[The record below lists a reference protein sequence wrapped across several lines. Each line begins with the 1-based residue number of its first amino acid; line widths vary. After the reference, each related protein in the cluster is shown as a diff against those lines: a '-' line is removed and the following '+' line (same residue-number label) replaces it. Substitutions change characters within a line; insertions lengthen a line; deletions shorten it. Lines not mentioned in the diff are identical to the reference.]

1 NRPGALQLDEPR
13 RAGPHSGGKGLRS
26 FAEEPAEAVHVDAVL
41 CEAALEEAILAEGA
55 LGLPPGEAARRAIG
69 FRLRQQANVNL
80 PAGHPFAQGERP
92 GPAGERKRVDLGQI
106 SSLDLYAPTVKVH
119 LLIWVHY
126 MRDEW
131 VRRAGRRRL
140 FLRPRHREAPPLLA
154 AFLDPAAFELPIHAL
169 HPPRKQALAVVDL
182 EREGLAVEGGVDD
195 RPALLASLH
204 GQDGG
209 PSELSLIEAELQLD
223 GARPGRRVPLL
234 DRSQPPGADHLR
246 GGGVLRGL
254 RGRLDGMEQ
263 GGGCDEQEPERK
275 QNTSLCHE
283 MSSRRVGLSAAVGS
297 SWIAGGHMASLLF
310 GWTRSRRCGRRV

>member
-1 NRPGALQLDEPR
+1 
-13 RAGPHSGGKGLRS
+13 
-26 FAEEPAEAVHVDAVL
+26 
-41 CEAALEEAILAEGA
+41 
-55 LGLPPGEAARRAIG
+55 
-69 FRLRQQANVNL
+69 
-80 PAGHPFAQGERP
+80 
-92 GPAGERKRVDLGQI
+92 
-106 SSLDLYAPTVKVH
+106 
-119 LLIWVHY
+119 IWVHY

-275 QNTSLCHE
+275 QTTSLCHE

-310 GWTRSRRCGRRV
+310 GWTRSRRCGRRVRADLSSLSSNAARGTGGAATPSARRSPWQPDRLHDPGRARSRRPGKRCGSTRATPLHD